1 MPVAALPVDV
11 LLKLLPMKLGAE
23 ELVRHLQQLG
33 CDVKGY
39 TTVGRFHCESCGTV
53 MESTSSEQSPA
64 ICESCGCD
72 FRAEAEKISQ
82 LDDVEVIR
90 VELLSVRPDL
100 FDPGGLAR
108 ALRGYLGVQT
118 GLAEYELSEGKC
130 SVKVDESTRR
140 EKSRRPFIACA
151 IVRGIELDET
161 LIKIVMKLQENL
173 HWALGRD
180 RKHASIGVYDLDK
193 LREGRFSY
201 RTVGPSELSFVP
213 LGMDEQEAANE
224 MTPGQILQR
233 HPKGVAF
240 AHLLAGFDRYPL
252 LADEQAVVMSM
263 PPIINSQ
270 ATRVRKETKN
280 FFVDVTGTGQRV
292 VNRALNIMVCDLMEL
307 CPEAV
312 LEKVVIEYADG
323 EITTPDLQPQQ
334 MSLDAA
340 AAAKLIGVELSTGQV
355 AQLLEKMGHGAEDS
369 GGSKL
374 KVSVPAYRNDIL
386 HERDLTED
394 VAIAYGYENIEPS
407 LVKTMTVGQEL
418 AIEAAR
424 DIARQTLIGLGCYEV
439 MTLPMTSAESAY
451 EKLGLAQTQEY
462 VEVENP
468 ISVAQTMLRTS
479 LLGGLLETL
488 SLNTHHDMPQ
498 QIFEVGQVTLLD
510 KKSQTGASE
519 YERVA
524 VAVTGVQ
531 AGFAQGR
538 SIVESL
544 AGQFKSQLTAEP
556 LDNGLFTPGRGAKLL
571 LAQADGKQKEIGQL
585 GEVHPQILERF
596 KLSHSTVVFELDLAA
611 LAGESA

>member
-1 MPVAALPVDV
+1 MPVASLAVDV
-11 LLKLLPMKLGAE
+11 LVKLLPVKLGAK
-23 ELVRHLQQLG
+23 ELVHHLEQLG

-39 TTVGRFHCESCGTV
+39 TMVGRFRCESCGTV
-53 MESTSSEQSPA
+53 LESTSSEQSPSV
-64 ICESCGCD
+64 CESCGCD
-72 FRAEAEKISQ
+72 FRAETEKIRQ

-108 ALRGYLGVQT
+108 ALRGYLGVQK
-118 GLAEYELSEGKC
+118 GLVKYELSEAKC
-130 SVKVDESTRR
+130 SVHVDKSTRR
-140 EKSRRPFIACA
+140 EKSKRPFIACA

-193 LREGRFSY
+193 LREGQFSY

-213 LGMDEQEAANE
+213 LGMDETEGNR
-224 MTPGQILQR
+224 MTPRQILQR

-240 AHLLAGFDRYPL
+240 AQLLGGFDRYPL
-252 LADEQAVVMSM
+252 LADEGGVVMSM

-280 FFVDVTGTGQRV
+280 FFIDVTGTGQRV
-292 VNRALNIMVCDLMEL
+292 VNRALNIMVCNLMEL

-312 LEKVVIEYADG
+312 VETVLIRYADG
-323 EITTPDLQPQQ
+323 EIATPELEPQQ
-334 MSLDAA
+334 MRLDAP
-340 AAAKLIGVELSTGQV
+340 AAAKLIGVELGASEV
-355 AQLLEKMGHGAEDS
+355 AELLEKMGHGVEDS
-369 GGSKL
+369 GGGKL
-374 KVSVPAYRNDIL
+374 KVAVPAYRNDIL
-386 HERDLTED
+386 HERDLVED
-394 VAIAYGYENIEPS
+394 VAIAYGYENIEPR

-418 AIEAAR
+418 PIERSR
-424 DIARQTLIGLGCYEV
+424 DVVRQTLIGLGCYEV
-439 MTLPMTSAESAY
+439 MTLPMTSAESGY
-451 EKLGLAQTQEY
+451 EKLGLAEAGDY

-498 QIFEVGQVTLLD
+498 QIFEVGEVTLVD
-510 KKSQTGASE
+510 KDSQTGARE
-519 YERVA
+519 YQRVA
-524 VAVTGVQ
+524 VAVTGAE

-538 SIVESL
+538 SIAESV

-585 GEVHPQILERF
+585 GEVHPQVLERF
-596 KLSHSTVVFELDLAA
+596 KLSHSTVVFELDLEG
-611 LAGESA
+611 LAD